1 MAAELHQLLNP
12 PISSR
17 RRLTSASLL
26 SKPNK
31 TFRRLTQSTAAI
43 RRHQIQLSMRNPTE
57 NIVDSTD
64 GAVVGVPSRFRKQ
77 AAVKEEFPGEGGPAF
92 KIRKEFGQW
101 EGLLLKLRL
110 LIAPPWQRVAHGS
123 VLCMEIGGTIT
134 DVKGRWFSTEQA
146 LPEICEN
153 FGKAANDPRISG
165 IFVRISFLECKF
177 VIGYMNGFRE
187 KEYYIGCACDELYAP
202 TFAPFSLYGFTLQS
216 IFLRGVYE
224 KMGLEPQWVRIGK
237 FKTVGDQIIRKSIS
251 EPHLEVLNSLLDD
264 IYDNWMDVVSSATG
278 KTREELEKFINEGVY
293 EMERVKEE
301 GLITD
306 ILYEDEVMSMLK
318 ARLGVP
324 KEKDLPTID
333 YKRYSKVTNWTLGLN
348 TGEDVIG
355 VIRASGLVVMGWTLF
370 NLPGSP
376 ITPANIKRQIRI
388 IRESKKYKAAI
399 IRIDCSGGE
408 ALASDLI
415 WREIKLLASE
425 KPVIALLSDMAASG
439 GYYIAMGATAIV
451 AEKLSMASSI
461 GVIQEDMEKV
471 AQGRVWNGADAVSKG
486 LVDAIGGMSRAIAI
500 AKHKANIPLDKPVKI
515 VELSKP
521 NSSLPEFINAL
532 GNTIAGIHKALAM
545 GATYS
550 GAQSRFDGDGLSSDF
565 DSHIFTIMK
574 YFLKFSQA
582 VLYE

>member
-165 IFVRISFLECKF
+165 IFVRISFLEC
-177 VIGYMNGFRE
+177 
-187 KEYYIGCACDELYAP
+187 
-202 TFAPFSLYGFTLQS
+202 
-216 IFLRGVYE
+216 VYE